1 MQAYIIGVRFLSTE
15 SGQLNVHDFITTAD
29 TNPYFWGTVNLNP
42 ASDNYFDA
50 GLLAEAGF
58 GYTLGRGE
66 LLISARYQ
74 YSFTSLDRKY
84 QKNQVHRYIDTLSI
98 TAGYSFSL
106 GDTK

>member
-1 MQAYIIGVRFLSTE
+1 MQGFLLKLE
-15 SGQLNVHDFITTAD
+15 S
-29 TNPYFWGTVNLNP
+29 
-42 ASDNYFDA
+42 
-50 GLLAEAGF
+50 

-106 GDTK
+106 GDKK

>member
-1 MQAYIIGVRFLSTE
+1 MDSALSLAEIFFISSIRIE
-15 SGQLNVHDFITTAD
+15 SSIWKIPFSVD
-29 TNPYFWGTVNLNP
+29 LNP
-42 ASDNYFDA
+42 VSDNLFDA
-50 GLLAEAGF
+50 GLLAEAGI
-58 GYTLGRGE
+58 GYTLGSGE

-106 GDTK
+106 GDKK